1 MHAVRIKIRTIEI
14 TTSAIRLFNSGTV
27 SSRIVIIKN
36 AALASVRIHKIN
48 LLDQRLFVSVDIDAG
63 VCPGLFPP

>member
-27 SSRIVIIKN
+27 SSRIVIIKT
-36 AALASVRIHKIN
+36 LPWLPSVYTKSICLISAC
-48 LLDQRLFVSVDIDAG
+48 LS
-63 VCPGLFPP
+63 PST